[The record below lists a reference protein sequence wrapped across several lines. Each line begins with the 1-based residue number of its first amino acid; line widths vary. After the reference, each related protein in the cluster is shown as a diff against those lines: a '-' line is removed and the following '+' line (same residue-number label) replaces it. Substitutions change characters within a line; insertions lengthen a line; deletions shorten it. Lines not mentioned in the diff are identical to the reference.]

1 MLTPLASLR
10 TGLELC
16 LSAESRAWLHRALAE
31 AADAHTGTSGHGA
44 HTGTSGHGAHTD
56 TGGHGAHTDTG
67 VHGAPTGTSGSTG
80 TAAQADPAPD
90 PSRPGAAPGLPR
102 WELHFVT
109 AGRKCHPAPRDS
121 AATATVPDPVDAA
134 RVLILHAAAPDTGTL
149 ARLYTRGT
157 ADERRAVLLAL
168 PHLDPPPDTAG
179 ALALVE
185 DALRANDTRL
195 IAAALGPYAAAHLD
209 AHQWRQGVLKCLFTG
224 VPLAVVA
231 GLEHRAA
238 GDDELVRMLEDY
250 ARERTAAG
258 RTVPED
264 LGHLLE
270 LARFTKTEEREAR

>member
-31 AADAHTGTSGHGA
+31 AADPRGHGAYTETSGHVA
-44 HTGTSGHGAHTD
+44 
-56 TGGHGAHTDTG
+56 
-67 VHGAPTGTSGSTG
+67 HGAP
-80 TAAQADPAPD
+80 
-90 PSRPGAAPGLPR
+90 RLPR

-109 AGRKCHPAPRDS
+109 AGRTCRPAPRDGAS
-121 AATATVPDPVDAA
+121 TAAVPDPVDAA
-134 RVLILHAAAPDTGTL
+134 RVLILHAAAPGTGTL

-179 ALALVE
+179 GLALVE

-258 RTVPED
+258 RAVPED
-264 LGHLLE
+264 LGHLLK
-270 LARFTKTEEREAR
+270 LARFTDTEEREAR

>member
-10 TGLELC
+10 TGLELQ
-16 LSAESRAWLHRALAE
+16 LTAESRTWLHRALAE
-31 AADAHTGTSGHGA
+31 AADART
-44 HTGTSGHGAHTD
+44 
-56 TGGHGAHTDTG
+56 
-67 VHGAPTGTSGSTG
+67 
-80 TAAQADPAPD
+80 DPAAP
-90 PSRPGAAPGLPR
+90 RTGAAPRLPC

-109 AGRKCHPAPRDS
+109 AGRKCRPAPRGGGAAS
-121 AATATVPDPVDAA
+121 ASDPVDAA
-134 RVLILHAAAPDTGTL
+134 RVLILHAAAPGTDAL

-224 VPLAVVA
+224 VPAAVVA

-238 GDDELVRMLEDY
+238 GDAELARMLEDY

-264 LGHLLE
+264 LGHLLK
-270 LARFTKTEEREAR
+270 LARFEETEEREAP